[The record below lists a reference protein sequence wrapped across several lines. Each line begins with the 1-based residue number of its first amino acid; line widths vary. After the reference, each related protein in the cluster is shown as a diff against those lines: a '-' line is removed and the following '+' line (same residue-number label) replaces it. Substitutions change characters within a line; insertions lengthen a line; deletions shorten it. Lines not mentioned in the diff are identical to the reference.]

1 MFLTT
6 SSSGTESNI
15 KPSVSA
21 MRQQVYTRCSQ
32 QGRATQ
38 SDPHNA
44 VGILH
49 VQSCLT
55 HCWTSTS
62 TALLRTLGEH
72 GGTELLLH
80 RGQGKKHANNRKRN
94 YKQKEEEMKKQ
105 CKSLDICSTGA
116 ETLNTQLCFNRYLG
130 VTGIPKKLG
139 GAWDQSSATIE
150 LVTIRCKSESE
161 PEKPLFYVCS
171 NTQGIL

>member
-21 MRQQVYTRCSQ
+21 MRQQVYTCCNQ
-32 QGRATQ
+32 QGRAIQ

-80 RGQGKKHANNRKRN
+80 RGQSKKTC
-94 YKQKEEEMKKQ
+94 KQQEEKLQIERRGNEETMQ
-105 CKSLDICSTGA
+105 KS
-116 ETLNTQLCFNRYLG
+116 RYLQHWSWNAEHSTLFQPLPG
-130 VTGIPKKLG
+130 CDWNTKKVRWGLGLVISNYRTG
-139 GAWDQSSATIE
+139 
-150 LVTIRCKSESE
+150 
-161 PEKPLFYVCS
+161 
-171 NTQGIL
+171 NN